1 MENKKETNEQ
11 KLSEIKEEGKKQRQ
25 LVTIKQR
32 EITRLQKKLEQVTA
46 RNAELEITAK
56 TVKEEYERNV
66 QSFKDQLENLTEQ
79 IQEKEIK

>member
-1 MENKKETNEQ
+1 
-11 KLSEIKEEGKKQRQ
+11 